1 MFAMTHC
8 QTLTK
13 DLIKSLYYTT
23 NNNWE
28 KGKKQ
33 GNRNQ
38 SSGLS
43 YFLSLTRWLGKFD
56 GVCELILLKGTSWQ
70 KTWSGNRLTKL
81 KEQWG
86 KSPVVLL
93 HHPRKVL
100 KSVGDTVTIATS
112 YYRQLFHN
120 AFSHY
125 NFVVNQFSNGHV
137 PSHAIIVRWK
147 IEQIVR
153 VIVDDIATKSSTQM

>member
-1 MFAMTHC
+1 M
-8 QTLTK
+8 
-13 DLIKSLYYTT
+13 KSLYYTT

-28 KGKKQ
+28 KAKKQ
-33 GNRNQ
+33 VYRNQ

-43 YFLSLTRWLGKFD
+43 YFVSLTRCLGKFD
-56 GVCELILLKGTSWQ
+56 GVCELMLRYIMTEKLIISPPMKG
-70 KTWSGNRLTKL
+70 LTKL

-137 PSHAIIVRWK
+137 PFPCHHCQMENRTN
-147 IEQIVR
+147 R
-153 VIVDDIATKSSTQM
+153 KSNRGQYQNKVLYANVMVGQYLIRN